1 MATYEEIH
9 GKRVQVLD
17 SDPTLNSSYEG
28 QVWYNSGSG
37 TLKSVVAIEAWTT
50 SSPYPRQAD
59 HTAGS
64 GTQTAALSCSDT
76 IPSPAA
82 EITSTFEY
90 NGSGWSAG
98 GSMNTQRGD
107 GTNNM
112 TGIQTASFYVGGR
125 PNAGPPTPFGS
136 TATEEYD
143 GSSWTAGGAYPAG
156 MRGTNAF
163 GTLTAGVNAGG
174 NSANPSVS
182 TNVNNEY
189 NGTAWTSG
197 NNNTLGRF
205 NCSSSG
211 TSTAGILVAGFSN
224 PPPVVNSVTEEYD
237 GSSWTSGGSLPEGR
251 NGLGGSGTQTANI
264 VFGGAS
270 PPGTKTTTTSKYDGT
285 SWTTSPASLGT
296 AREKFGSAKGG
307 SQTAALAWCG
317 NTPTDATEEY
327 NFGINTF
334 TAAAWSSGGNLSTVG
349 RYSGANAGTKNAA
362 LYAGGY
368 SHPVPSPSYSN
379 STEEYN
385 GSSWSSGGNL
395 SNLGQ
400 GTGSAGLQ
408 TACWA
413 TGRTPNSSPTGPT
426 VTTEEY
432 DGSSWTAGGN
442 LNTSQ
447 GGSSGCGTLTAGS
460 YARGGQD
467 HENYNG
473 TAWTA
478 ATDSPSPA
486 RGGAKQAGTQTA
498 NIFFGGEIPGGT
510 YINATLE
517 WDGSSW
523 TTGGNMLIN
532 SAGYGGGIGTQTA
545 AMQAQ
550 GYSPATSPNR
560 MTQVSAYDGSSWSTR
575 PSLSTGR
582 SDGGNSSA
590 SPSTDAI
597 TFSGAVPPVTTATE
611 EFTGETTALNV
622 KTLTQS

>member
-1 MATYEEIH
+1 MSTYREIH
-9 GKRVQVLD
+9 GRSIQAVTT
-17 SDPTLNSSYEG
+17 DPTESVAEG
-28 QVWYNSGSG
+28 QIWYNTTSD
-37 TLKSVVAIEAWTT
+37 TFKSVVALESITAQGSLNTARYELAGAGSTT
-50 SSPYPRQAD
+50 AGLVFGGQSTAITGATEEFNGSGFSNGGSLNQARQALGG
-59 HTAGS
+59 A
-64 GTQTAALSCSDT
+64 GTQTAGLGFGGYKT
-76 IPSPAA
+76 P
-82 EITSTFEY
+82 
-90 NGSGWSAG
+90 G
-98 GSMNTQRGD
+98 GS
-107 GTNNM
+107 TNN
-112 TGIQTASFYVGGR
+112 S
-125 PNAGPPTPFGS
+125 
-136 TATEEYD
+136 EEYD
-143 GSSWTAGGAYPAG
+143 GSSWTAGNVIGTGRYRLMGIGIQTAALACAGKQGTGPSPGAVEN
-156 MRGTNAF
+156 T
-163 GTLTAGVNAGG
+163 V
-174 NSANPSVS
+174 
-182 TNVNNEY
+182 EQY
-189 NGTAWTSG
+189 NGTSWTSG
-197 NNNTLGRF
+197 TNL
-205 NCSSSG
+205 
-211 TSTAGILVAGFSN
+211 STARQAAGAAGTYTAGLICGGGATPTSPGGGTTN
-224 PPPVVNSVTEEYD
+224 TGASEEWD
-237 GSSWTSGGSLPEGR
+237 GSSWTTGGTMPVTKRAFAGV
-251 NGLGGSGTQTANI
+251 NGLQTAAI
-264 VFGGAS
+264 MMGGA
-270 PPGTKTTTTSKYDGT
+270 PNVTTVQTYDGT
-285 SWTTSPASLGT
+285 SWATSPVTLVT
-296 AREKFGSAKGG
+296 ARHGG
-307 SQTAALAWCG
+307 AGTMGQPGTTGLAIGGYDPG
-317 NTPTDATEEY
+317 NTVASTEEY
-327 NFGINTF
+327 NKVANVI
-334 TAAAWSSGGNLSTVG
+334 TAAAWSSGGNLSTIG

-432 DGSSWTAGGN
+432 DGSSWTAGGS

-447 GGSSGCGTLTAGS
+447 GGTSGCGTLTAGS

-510 YINATLE
+510 YINTTLE

-523 TTGGNMLIN
+523 TTGGGMLIN